1 MSSEIENKLI
11 INTSFILDNEVE
23 VTVRNIDI
31 NAFDELN
38 KEEIIRIIL
47 ETKWYMYGNYDVI
60 NIFNNDY
67 VILNKTKKKV
77 ELARYNIKK

>member
-1 MSSEIENKLI
+1 MNAEMENKLI

-31 NAFDELN
+31 NEFDELN

-60 NIFNNDY
+60 NIFNDDY